1 VIDRLLKSQA
11 AQPVKETLEEIPR
24 PAKITNL
31 QHDMGLANDKKVYSQ
46 CRVSF
51 FSSFHFWLQSDKYD
65 SPLFATL

>member
-11 AQPVKETLEEIPR
+11 AQPVKKTLEEIPR

-31 QHDMGLANDKKVYSQ
+31 QRDMGLDNDKKLYSQ

-51 FSSFHFWLQSDKYD
+51 FSFFRFLASV
-65 SPLFATL
+65 